1 VYVSANTLLEGNNF
15 YKGWFAFRGM
25 DDAILILADPKGN
38 AWDFAKEVYEKLNSN
53 SLRDRKY
60 SLGEVEIVK
69 FNDGELFVQI
79 LTNVRKKTCF
89 FIHDSSMA
97 PQDWT
102 IALAEVNDALMRS
115 SARKVNNVLPYMKYS
130 RQDRM
135 TAPRT
140 SITASVVA
148 GIISLRANRVITT
161 DLHNPASTG
170 AYDIPFDN
178 LKAYPVIVGHLMNNY
193 PDFLRN
199 LAIVSPDVGSADRAK
214 SYAKRLGGS
223 VAIVDKSR
231 EKAGV
236 VGAMTVIGD
245 VEGKNVLIVDDMIDT
260 AGTLCKAAEVL
271 RKKGALKIWAA
282 ATHGLFSKDALDK
295 LRDSCLDKVIV
306 TDSIPQKALDKI
318 EVVSLTGLF
327 AETIYRISHG
337 QSVSELFRN

>member
-1 VYVSANTLLEGNNF
+1 MEGNNF
-15 YKGWFAFRGM
+15 YKGWFVFRGM
-25 DDAILILADPKGN
+25 DNGILILADPKGG
-38 AWDFAKEVYEKLNSN
+38 AWDFSKEVYERLNSN
-53 SLRDRKY
+53 PSRDRKY
-60 SLGEVEIVK
+60 SLGEVEILK
-69 FNDGELFVQI
+69 FNDGELFVRI

-89 FIHDSSMA
+89 FIHDSSMGA
-97 PQDWT
+97 QDWT

-115 SARKVNNVLPYMKYS
+115 SAGKINNVLPYMKYS

-135 TAPRT
+135 TGPRT
-140 SITASVVA
+140 PITASVIA
-148 GIISLRANRVITT
+148 NIISLEANRVITT

-199 LAIVSPDVGSADRAK
+199 LVIVAPDVGSADRAK

-223 VAIVDKSR
+223 VAIVDKTR
-231 EKAGV
+231 ERAGV
-236 VGAMTVIGD
+236 TGEMTVIGD
-245 VEGKNVLIVDDMIDT
+245 VEGKNVLLVDDLIDT

-271 RKKGALKIWAA
+271 KEKGVLQIWAA
-282 ATHGLFSKDALDK
+282 ATHGLFSLDAFDK
-295 LRDSCLDKVIV
+295 IRDSCLDKVIV
-306 TDSIPQKALDKI
+306 TDSIPQKGLGVV

>member
-1 VYVSANTLLEGNNF
+1 MV
-15 YKGWFAFRGM
+15 M
-25 DDAILILADPKGN
+25 DDRILILADPNGN
-38 AWDFAKEVYEKLNSN
+38 AWGFAKEVYEKLNSN
-53 SLRDRKY
+53 PARDMKY
-60 SLGEVEIVK
+60 SLGEVEIIK
-69 FNDGELFVQI
+69 FNDGELFVRV
-79 LTNVRKKTCF
+79 LTNVREKTCF
-89 FIHDSSMA
+89 FIHDSSMGA
-97 PQDWT
+97 QDWT
-102 IALAEVNDALMRS
+102 MSLAEVNDALMRS
-115 SARKVNNVLPYMKYS
+115 SAGKVNNVLPYMKYS

-140 SITASVVA
+140 PITAGVVA
-148 GIISLRANRVITT
+148 KIIGLEADRVITT
-161 DLHNPASTG
+161 DLHNPASTA

-178 LKAYPVIVGHLMNNY
+178 LKAYPVIVGHLMNKY

-199 LAIVSPDVGSADRAK
+199 LAIVAPDVGSAERAK

-236 VGAMTVIGD
+236 VGEMTVIGD
-245 VEGKNVLIVDDMIDT
+245 VAGKNVLLVDDMIDT

-271 RKKGALKIWAA
+271 KKKGALKIWAC
-282 ATHGLFSKDALDK
+282 ATHGLFSKDAVDK

-306 TDSIPQKALDKI
+306 TDSIPQKDLDKI

-337 QSVSELFRN
+337 KSVSELFRN

>member
-1 VYVSANTLLEGNNF
+1 MCVMESNSLYILLTCF
-15 YKGWFAFRGM
+15 WSM
-25 DDAILILADPKGN
+25 DNEILILADPKGN
-38 AWDFAKEVYEKLNSN
+38 AWGFAKEVYEKLNAN
-53 SLRDRKY
+53 PGRDRKY
-60 SLGEVEIVK
+60 SLGEVEVVK

-79 LTNVRKKTCF
+79 LTNVRKRTCF
-89 FIHDSSMA
+89 FIHDSSMDA
-97 PQDWT
+97 QEWA

-115 SARKVNNVLPYMKYS
+115 SAGRVNNVLPYMKYS

-140 SITASVVA
+140 PITASVIA
-148 GIISLRANRVITT
+148 GIISLNAHRVITT

-199 LAIVSPDVGSADRAK
+199 LAIVAPDVGSADRAK

-236 VGAMTVIGD
+236 VGEMTVIGD
-245 VEGKNVLIVDDMIDT
+245 VKGKNVLLVDDMIDT

-271 RKKGALKIWAA
+271 KKQGALKVWAV

-295 LRDSCLDKVIV
+295 LGKSCLDKVIV
-306 TDSIPQKALDKI
+306 TDSIPQKDLDVV

-327 AETIYRISHG
+327 AETIFRISHG

>member
-1 VYVSANTLLEGNNF
+1 
-15 YKGWFAFRGM
+15 M
-25 DDAILILADPKGN
+25 DNGILILADPKGN
-38 AWDFAKEVYEKLNSN
+38 AWGFAKEVYEKLNSN
-53 SLRDRKY
+53 PERDRKY
-60 SLGEVEIVK
+60 SLGEVEIVR
-69 FNDGELFVQI
+69 FNDGELFVRV
-79 LTNVRKKTCF
+79 LTNVRQKTCF
-89 FIHDSSMA
+89 FIHDSSMGA
-97 PQDWT
+97 QDWT
-102 IALAEVNDALMRS
+102 ISLAEVNDALMRS
-115 SARKVNNVLPYMKYS
+115 SAGKINNVLPYMKYS

-140 SITASVVA
+140 PITASVLA
-148 GIISLRANRVITT
+148 KIIGLEANRVITT

-199 LAIVSPDVGSADRAK
+199 LAIVAPDVGSAERAK
-214 SYAKRLGGS
+214 SFAKRLGGS

-236 VGAMTVIGD
+236 VGEMTIIGD
-245 VEGKNVLIVDDMIDT
+245 VAGKNVLLVDDMIDT

-271 RKKGALKIWAA
+271 KEKGALKIWAC
-282 ATHGLFSKDALDK
+282 ATHGLFSKDAVEK
-295 LRDSCLDKVIV
+295 LRNSCLDKVIV
-306 TDSIPQKALDKI
+306 TDSIPQKDLDKI
-318 EVVSLTGLF
+318 EIVSLTGLF